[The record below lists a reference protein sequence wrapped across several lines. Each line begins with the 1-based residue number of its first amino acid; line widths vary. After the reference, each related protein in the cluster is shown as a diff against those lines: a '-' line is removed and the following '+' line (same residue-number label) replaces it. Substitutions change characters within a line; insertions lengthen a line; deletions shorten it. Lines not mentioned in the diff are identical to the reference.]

1 MAEKPKL
8 LFITNDYPPNEG
20 GMETCALELSE
31 NFKNYF
37 DELIIITNSHKHNYN
52 NCQII
57 KINISRNFIFK
68 FLKLLFCFAKIL
80 LAHKP
85 QYIYINTWS
94 PNGLP
99 IFLLTRIFKIP
110 YFITAHGLDIVEP
123 LKSKFHKFCMTI
135 VLNNAKKII
144 CVSHY
149 TKELIEK
156 YLTLK
161 KKNNLFVINNGIN
174 LKKFKNENIDIA
186 KKKIGAEKK
195 FILLT
200 VSRLTPRK
208 GHLQVIDCIVELKKE
223 INNILYL
230 IVGRG
235 PNEKT
240 IAEKIEILNL
250 QENVKLIGFINDSEL
265 LNYYNACDIFIMLS
279 DEILETGDV
288 EGFGVAYLE
297 ANACAKP
304 AIAKNSG
311 GARDAIKNGING
323 FLCENNKEVIEKI
336 KYLYYNCDKKN
347 EIGKTAQKYL
357 IDNFDWQI
365 IAKKYI
371 QEIVK

>member
-161 KKNNLFVINNGIN
+161 KKII
-174 LKKFKNENIDIA
+174 
-186 KKKIGAEKK
+186 
-195 FILLT
+195 
-200 VSRLTPRK
+200 
-208 GHLQVIDCIVELKKE
+208 
-223 INNILYL
+223 YL
-230 IVGRG
+230 
-235 PNEKT
+235 
-240 IAEKIEILNL
+240 
-250 QENVKLIGFINDSEL
+250 
-265 LNYYNACDIFIMLS
+265 
-279 DEILETGDV
+279 
-288 EGFGVAYLE
+288 
-297 ANACAKP
+297 
-304 AIAKNSG
+304 
-311 GARDAIKNGING
+311 
-323 FLCENNKEVIEKI
+323 
-336 KYLYYNCDKKN
+336 
-347 EIGKTAQKYL
+347 
-357 IDNFDWQI
+357 
-365 IAKKYI
+365 
-371 QEIVK
+371 